1 MRVAFVTT
9 TAHQVVVAP
18 VLIIAYTIILYM
30 HISWISFIGLGI
42 ISGVIILSVGV
53 GSLIG
58 KISKKKFEQS
68 DKRNKYVNDMVVGIK

>member
-1 MRVAFVTT
+1 
-9 TAHQVVVAP
+9 
-18 VLIIAYTIILYM
+18 M